1 MRVLH
6 VQPVTLNI
14 YIPSIQFCM
23 VKIRIDHLQLRWDVA
38 LLMAGWTLIPS

>member
-14 YIPSIQFCM
+14 PSIQFCM
-23 VKIRIDHLQLRWDVA
+23 VKIKIDHLQLRWDVA